1 MKIRNAWFSISD
13 SKNTAA
19 GMTGGHFIFGEPRMS
34 IELTCLLW
42 SAALGFVYLMTQAA
56 LANSDNVGGIEPNR
70 DREPQFGLRAQR
82 AGRALRN
89 FLETYPLFIALVVVA
104 EIANRHGA
112 LTQWG
117 AVLYVVARLVY
128 LPLYIVGGGI
138 IRSAVWCLSLLGLI
152 AMFIGILI

>member
-1 MKIRNAWFSISD
+1 
-13 SKNTAA
+13 
-19 GMTGGHFIFGEPRMS
+19 MS

-56 LANSDNVGGIEPNR
+56 LANTDNVGGIEPNR

-112 LTQWG
+112 LTHWG
-117 AVLYVVARLVY
+117 AILYLVVRVVY
-128 LPLYIVGGGI
+128 LPLYLVGGGI
-138 IRSAVWCLSLLGLI
+138 IRSAVWSVALLGLVL
-152 AMFIGILI
+152 MFIGILL